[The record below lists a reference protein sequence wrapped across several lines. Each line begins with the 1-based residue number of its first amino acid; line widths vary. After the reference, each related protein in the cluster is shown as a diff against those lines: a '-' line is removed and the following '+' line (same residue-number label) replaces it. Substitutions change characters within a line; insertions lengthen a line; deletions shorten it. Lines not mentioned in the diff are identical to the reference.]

1 MAELN
6 FSALDVEESPLPEG
20 AHPAVDRAGA
30 HPGLVT
36 DGRASHGDA
45 GRPASGVGL
54 IPGDQ
59 EGEKA
64 AVAVQRQVTPLPA
77 GLLPQAAHHLPYPG
91 EGGVPAGEEPGE
103 VVLPGEHPKPAGGS
117 GTHLGQK
124 AICPAQGLVL
134 PEEGEGAELGVGVGG
149 ASGLEPGGV
158 GPAVH
163 QHIDAAAGGVL
174 PHHHLSGGAGER
186 TGRCFIRQAGK
197 KGCQTPAQRGRL
209 LRKQLPYG
217 HRAAPPVPILPPL

>member
-1 MAELN
+1 MKIPPSVYGPAVGQAPLQLRAEPEGLGVAERN
-6 FSALDVEESPLPEG
+6 FSTLDVEESPLPEG

-30 HPGLVT
+30 DPGLVT

-64 AVAVQRQVTPLPA
+64 AVAVQRQVTPRPA

-103 VVLPGEHPKPAGGS
+103 VVILKLED
-117 GTHLGQK
+117 TENED
-124 AICPAQGLVL
+124 
-134 PEEGEGAELGVGVGG
+134 EESYVSVEDEDILN
-149 ASGLEPGGV
+149 
-158 GPAVH
+158 AVFEKFKEKFK
-163 QHIDAAAGGVL
+163 DDFNFVD
-174 PHHHLSGGAGER
+174 
-186 TGRCFIRQAGK
+186 
-197 KGCQTPAQRGRL
+197 
-209 LRKQLPYG
+209 
-217 HRAAPPVPILPPL
+217 